1 VEKITN
7 FQSKMNLI
15 FCTLL
20 LSLSLLSC
28 STLTSSSIEKRDL
41 SLDYT
46 KQLKPGTLTHSDIKA
61 KLGNPDK
68 IVPILDPSA
77 PKEAW
82 LYLNQEKDSTRISFI
97 FDQNLNLLS
106 THWFTDNNE
115 KETVLQFA
123 INQFP
128 QAHFIRTDAPWTTH
142 HYAPNEQFYIDQSLG
157 ITITY
162 LVGNR
167 YVESISFSKP
177 TSPPTSQSTVPPTAV
192 SHSF

>member
-1 VEKITN
+1 MEKTIN
-7 FQSKMNLI
+7 FLSKMNLI
-15 FCTLL
+15 FCILL
-20 LSLSLLSC
+20 LSQSLLSC
-28 STLTSSSIEKRDL
+28 STLTNSSLGKRDL
-41 SLDYT
+41 SLEYA
-46 KQLKPGTLTHSDIKA
+46 KQLKPGTLTHSDIKK

-77 PKEAW
+77 SKEAW

-97 FDQNLNLLS
+97 FDQNSNLLS
-106 THWFTDNNE
+106 THWFTDTNE

-157 ITITY
+157 ITIAY
-162 LVGNR
+162 LMGNR
-167 YVESISFSKP
+167 YVESITFSKP
-177 TSPPTSQSTVPPTAV
+177 ISPLSVPPTDVNHA
-192 SHSF
+192 F